1 MPPTAHALP
10 EDPNPLHRS
19 GAAELRGMF
28 CNAKQLREL
37 GYSTWFV
44 KGVRRAGKLF
54 GDNPFSGRYAYP
66 GDIEAWL
73 RRHPDYVASQVLRSK
88 PSSLEEDAPVNATP
102 SPAVPSHHAGID
114 ERPPQTQP
122 ESLEKAAPRPS
133 RAYRVPKVTRKR
145 PAGRKAANSPSL
157 EWQSCR
163 ERIIGRRGAGVK
175 PMATA

>member
-1 MPPTAHALP
+1 MLC
-10 EDPNPLHRS
+10 D
-19 GAAELRGMF
+19 
-28 CNAKQLREL
+28 AKQLREL
-37 GYSTWFV
+37 GYSTWFQ

-54 GDNPFSGRYAYP
+54 GDNPFFGRYAYP
-66 GDIEAWL
+66 QDIEAWL

-88 PSSLEEDAPVNATP
+88 PPSLEKDAPVKGPP
-102 SPAVPSHHAGID
+102 SPAVTDHHAEID
-114 ERPPQTQP
+114 EAPPQPKP

-145 PAGRKAANSPSL
+145 PAGRKAAISPSP